1 MGSHRGREG
10 EKGGTGLGADTHEQV
25 LSHIGE
31 SKPVIFHMNMDQT
44 NEQQCHYNEYTV
56 KKRCRKLCYYGVL
69 QIARNL
75 MLSVA

>member
-44 NEQQCHYNEYTV
+44 NEQQCHYNE
-56 KKRCRKLCYYGVL
+56 
-69 QIARNL
+69 
-75 MLSVA
+75 